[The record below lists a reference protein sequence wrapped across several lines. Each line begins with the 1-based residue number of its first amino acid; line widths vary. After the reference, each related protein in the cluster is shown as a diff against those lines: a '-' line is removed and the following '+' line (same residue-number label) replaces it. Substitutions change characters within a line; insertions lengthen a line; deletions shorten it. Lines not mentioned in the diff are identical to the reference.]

1 MSGDMT
7 FSYQDHILICD
18 NHLTPDECK
27 YLIDY
32 FDKQEQGGFV
42 STQGVN
48 MGANSRKDYQ
58 LAVNEPGAMFAY
70 PFSSMY
76 VDKFWSHCY
85 PVYLE
90 HNPCIEI
97 MSPHHLGWLKLQKT
111 MPKGGFHKF
120 HMEAQDRGT
129 SDRILTLMTYL
140 NDVEQGGTTE
150 FIQQGLQVEPKA
162 GRTIVWP
169 AYFTHPHRGNPP
181 YSGAKYIITGWVS
194 FV

>member
-1 MSGDMT
+1 MSQDIQFT
-7 FSYQDHILICD
+7 YKDHILICD
-18 NHLTPDECK
+18 NHLTKDECQ
-27 YLIDY
+27 YLINY
-32 FDKQEQGGFV
+32 FDRQEEGGFTGISQV
-42 STQGVN
+42 DKN
-48 MGANSRKDYQ
+48 NRLDYQ
-58 LAVNEPGAMFAY
+58 LAVNEPNAIFAY

-76 VDKFWSHCY
+76 VDKFWEYCY
-85 PVYLE
+85 PEYLH

-97 MSPHHLGWLKLQKT
+97 MAPHHVGWLKLQKT

-169 AYFTHPHRGNPP
+169 AYYTHPHRGNPP